1 MDPLVELYKKHFNEE
16 TMKSTSLIR
25 EAHVK
30 IKTRLSKQMPAEE
43 GILKMVVENLPS
55 PCEA

>member
-16 TMKSTSLIR
+16 KMKSTALIR
-25 EAHVK
+25 EAHTK
-30 IKTRLSKQMPAEE
+30 IKARLFKQMPLEE
-43 GILKMVVENLPS
+43 AILKMVVEHLPS

>member
-16 TMKSTSLIR
+16 KMKSTNLIR
-25 EAHVK
+25 ETHTK
-30 IKTRLSKQMPAEE
+30 IKARLYKQMPLEE
-43 GILKMVVENLPS
+43 AILKMVIEHCPP